1 MFILGTTYI
10 ALVLGL
16 LVWLIGK
23 YSEKQHFGLNSE
35 NEKKTKSE
43 LERKDG
49 PSKDVWLLT
58 TINCDFGTVPQ
69 TAGPART
76 LKVGSPRTDSIKTIQ
91 QSKQQVSVE

>member
-1 MFILGTTYI
+1 MFILEATYI

-23 YSEKQHFGLNSE
+23 YSEKQHFGLGSE
-35 NEKKTKSE
+35 NEKKTKSA

-58 TINCDFGTVPQ
+58 TIDCDFGTVPQ

-76 LKVGSPRTDSIKTIQ
+76 LKTGRPRTDSIKTIQ

>member
-1 MFILGTTYI
+1 MFVLEATYI

-16 LVWLIGK
+16 LVWFIGK
-23 YSEKQHFGLNSE
+23 YSEKQHFGLDSE
-35 NEKKTKSE
+35 NEEKTKSE

-49 PSKDVWLLT
+49 PSRDVWLLT
-58 TINCDFGTVPQ
+58 TIDCDFGTVPQ

-76 LKVGSPRTDSIKTIQ
+76 LKVGSQRTDSIKTAQ

>member
-1 MFILGTTYI
+1 MFILEATYI

-23 YSEKQHFGLNSE
+23 YSEKQHFGLDSE

-58 TINCDFGTVPQ
+58 TIDCDFGTVPQ

-76 LKVGSPRTDSIKTIQ
+76 LKTGRPRTDSIKTIQ